1 MCVLRLVA
9 ALGSGIL
16 LHHQRS
22 SQSLERCVIKRTTA
36 HNGGLVCGCA
46 CLRAWVRMRETYMCG
61 WRCGNQTGCI
71 WWRTQRCVCS
81 MFAWELLA
89 QNYKIAQQT
98 QLRPALGHLN
108 TCTVGCYKFLDF
120 FEDSVLQRRR
130 MLKQKLLQTEPK
142 KSTISERDV
151 AV

>member
-1 MCVLRLVA
+1 
-9 ALGSGIL
+9 
-16 LHHQRS
+16 
-22 SQSLERCVIKRTTA
+22 
-36 HNGGLVCGCA
+36 
-46 CLRAWVRMRETYMCG
+46 
-61 WRCGNQTGCI
+61 
-71 WWRTQRCVCS
+71 

-98 QLRPALGHLN
+98 QLRSALGHLN

-120 FEDSVLQRRR
+120 FEDGVLQRRR

-142 KSTISERDV
+142 KSTICERDV